1 MLTKY
6 VYSIQN
12 TVEFY
17 KLLKSVK
24 NKETAMAFK
33 DKYWKTG
40 VESILQYKGTGY
52 KGEYPT
58 FREMLEIT
66 TERYPENEAF
76 KAIVPK
82 TVTYTYSQ
90 ALKKIKEIAYYLISK
105 GVRKGD
111 KIAVTGK
118 NSPEWALAYF
128 AISFAGC
135 TIIPLDYS
143 LHNEDAEKILSFGDA
158 KILFID
164 GERINEVDK
173 EGKLFQEKIS
183 LESDSKGYKF
193 ILDLNGPE
201 TELPQLSC
209 EDTAAI
215 LFTSGTTGTPKGV
228 MLSFKN
234 FMSSALSS
242 MRLFNVYPED
252 VFYAI
257 LPIHH
262 AYTMTAVLLETVING
277 SSVVFGKRLVTPI
290 MLKELKEGKITMLL
304 AVPML
309 FNKLLAG
316 LMAGVKKQGAFKE
329 GLIHFLMGFSGLVKK
344 VFGVNL
350 GKKIFGNMLLSK
362 ISLDKMRLCICGGGP
377 LPASTFK
384 QFNQLGIDF
393 VQGYGL
399 TETSPII
406 NINPI
411 EVYIEE
417 SVGIPIPLVEEKI
430 VDPDEDGN
438 GIIYVRGPQVM
449 QGYYKNSEAT
459 EEVLSSDG
467 WLNTGDVGHID
478 DKGFLY
484 LTGRAKSIIVTEGGK
499 NVFPEEIE
507 DKFQL
512 YNEIEQ
518 CCIIPYIISKERKS
532 EGIRMVIYPSE
543 AYLKQNGLDSTVKHM
558 ESIVEEVNKDLQSYK
573 KISMVTVVD
582 TPLPMTSTKKVKRF
596 EVVKMFKD
604 K

>member
-1 MLTKY
+1 
-6 VYSIQN
+6 
-12 TVEFY
+12 
-17 KLLKSVK
+17 
-24 NKETAMAFK
+24 MAFK
-33 DKYWKTG
+33 DKYWKTN
-40 VESILQYKGTGY
+40 VETFFSYQGKKYMGQW
-52 KGEYPT
+52 PT
-58 FREMLEIT
+58 FREMMEISE
-66 TERYPENEAF
+66 ERFPDNEAF

-82 TVTYTYSQ
+82 VVTFTYKE
-90 ALKKIKEIAYYLISK
+90 ALKKIREIAYYLVATGAK
-105 GVRKGD
+105 KGD
-111 KIAVTGK
+111 HIAVTGK

-135 TIIPLDYS
+135 IIVPLDYS
-143 LHNEDAEKILSFGDA
+143 LHIEDMEKILAFGDVDL
-158 KILFID
+158 IFID
-164 GERINEVDK
+164 GEKIDEIDK
-173 EGKLFQEKIS
+173 EGKLFKEKIS
-183 LESDSKGYKF
+183 LEPESKGYKYV
-193 ILDLNGPE
+193 LDLTGPE
-201 TELPQLSC
+201 TELPKLHA
-209 EDTAAI
+209 EDTAAM

-228 MLSFKN
+228 MLSFSN
-234 FMSSALSS
+234 FMSSTLSS
-242 MRLFNVYPED
+242 QRLFDVYPTD

-262 AYTMTAVLLETVING
+262 AYTMTAVLLETVISG
-277 SSVVFGKRLVTPI
+277 ASCVFGKRLVTPI
-290 MLKELKEGKITMLL
+290 MLKELREGKITMLL

-316 LMAGVKKQGAFKE
+316 LMAGVHKQGPFKE
-329 GLIHFLMGFSGLVKK
+329 NLIHFLMGFSGFMKK
-344 VFGVNL
+344 VFHVNL

-377 LPASTFK
+377 LPPSTFK

-417 SVGIPIPLVEEKI
+417 SVGIPIPGVEEKI
-430 VDPDEDGN
+430 VSPDEDGN

-449 QGYYKNSEAT
+449 KGYYKNDEAT

-478 DKGFLY
+478 SNGFLY

-512 YNEIEQ
+512 FNEIEQ
-518 CCIIPYIISKERKS
+518 CCIIPYMINKEMKT
-532 EGIRMVIYPSE
+532 EGIRMVIYPTE
-543 AYLKQNGLDSTVKHM
+543 AYLKEHGMEETSRHM
-558 ESIVEEVNKDLQSYK
+558 EEVVESVNKGLQSYK
-573 KISMVTVVD
+573 KITMVTVVD
-582 TPLPMTSTKKVKRF
+582 QPLPMTSTKKVKRF
-596 EVVKMFKD
+596 EVVKMFK
-604 K
+604 

>member
-1 MLTKY
+1 
-6 VYSIQN
+6 
-12 TVEFY
+12 
-17 KLLKSVK
+17 
-24 NKETAMAFK
+24 MAFK
-33 DKYWKTG
+33 DKYWKTN
-40 VESILQYKGTGY
+40 VETFFSYQGKKYMGQW
-52 KGEYPT
+52 PT
-58 FREMLEIT
+58 FREMMEISE
-66 TERYPENEAF
+66 ERFPDNEAF

-82 TVTYTYSQ
+82 VVTFTYKE
-90 ALKKIKEIAYYLISK
+90 ALKKIREIAYYLIATGAK
-105 GVRKGD
+105 KGD
-111 KIAVTGK
+111 HIAVIGK

-135 TIIPLDYS
+135 IIVPLDYS
-143 LHNEDAEKILSFGDA
+143 LHIEDMEKILAFGDVDR
-158 KILFID
+158 IFID
-164 GERINEVDK
+164 GEKIDEIDK
-173 EGKLFQEKIS
+173 EGKLFKEKIS
-183 LESDSKGYKF
+183 LEPESKGYKYV
-193 ILDLNGPE
+193 LDLTGPE
-201 TELPQLSC
+201 TELPKLHA

-228 MLSFKN
+228 MLSFSN
-234 FMSSALSS
+234 FMSSTLSS
-242 MRLFNVYPED
+242 QRLFDVYPTD

-262 AYTMTAVLLETVING
+262 AYTMTAVLLETVVSG
-277 SSVVFGKRLVTPI
+277 ASCVFGKRLVTPI
-290 MLKELKEGKITMLL
+290 MLKELREGKITMLL

-316 LMAGVKKQGAFKE
+316 LMAGVHKQGPFKE
-329 GLIHFLMGFSGLVKK
+329 NLIHFLMGFSGFMKK
-344 VFGVNL
+344 VFHVNL

-377 LPASTFK
+377 LPPSTFK

-417 SVGIPIPLVEEKI
+417 SVGIPIPGVEEKI
-430 VDPDEDGN
+430 VSPDEDGN

-449 QGYYKNSEAT
+449 KGYYKNDEAT

-478 DKGFLY
+478 SNGFLY

-512 YNEIEQ
+512 FNEIEQ
-518 CCIIPYIISKERKS
+518 CCIIPYMINKEMKT
-532 EGIRMVIYPSE
+532 EGIRMVIYPTE
-543 AYLKQNGLDSTVKHM
+543 AYLKEHGMEETSRHM
-558 ESIVEEVNKDLQSYK
+558 EEVVESVNKGLQSYK
-573 KISMVTVVD
+573 KITMVTVVD
-582 TPLPMTSTKKVKRF
+582 QPLPMTSTKKVKRF
-596 EVVKMFKD
+596 EVVKMFK
-604 K
+604 

>member
-1 MLTKY
+1 
-6 VYSIQN
+6 
-12 TVEFY
+12 
-17 KLLKSVK
+17 
-24 NKETAMAFK
+24 MAFK
-33 DKYWKTG
+33 DKYWKTN
-40 VESILQYKGTGY
+40 VETFFSYQGKKYMGQW
-52 KGEYPT
+52 PT
-58 FREMLEIT
+58 FREMMEISE
-66 TERYPENEAF
+66 ERFPDNEAF

-82 TVTYTYSQ
+82 VVTFTYKE
-90 ALKKIKEIAYYLISK
+90 ALKKIREIAYYLIATGAK
-105 GVRKGD
+105 KGD
-111 KIAVTGK
+111 HIAVTGK

-135 TIIPLDYS
+135 IIVPLDYS
-143 LHNEDAEKILSFGDA
+143 LHIEDMEKILAFGDVDR
-158 KILFID
+158 IFID
-164 GERINEVDK
+164 GEKIDEIDK
-173 EGKLFQEKIS
+173 EGKLFKEKIS
-183 LESDSKGYKF
+183 LEPESKGYKYV
-193 ILDLNGPE
+193 LDLTGPE
-201 TELPQLSC
+201 TELPKLHA

-228 MLSFKN
+228 MLSFSN
-234 FMSSALSS
+234 FMSSTLSS
-242 MRLFNVYPED
+242 QRLFDVYPTD

-262 AYTMTAVLLETVING
+262 AYTMTAVLLETVVSG
-277 SSVVFGKRLVTPI
+277 ASCVFGKRLVTPI
-290 MLKELKEGKITMLL
+290 MLKELREGKITMLL

-316 LMAGVKKQGAFKE
+316 LMAGVHKQGPFKE
-329 GLIHFLMGFSGLVKK
+329 NLIHFLMGFSGFMKK
-344 VFGVNL
+344 VVHVNL
-350 GKKIFGNMLLSK
+350 GTKIFGNMLLSK

-377 LPASTFK
+377 LPPSTFK

-417 SVGIPIPLVEEKI
+417 SVGIPIPGVEEKI
-430 VDPDEDGN
+430 VSPDEDGN

-449 QGYYKNSEAT
+449 KGYYKNDEAT

-478 DKGFLY
+478 SNGFLY

-512 YNEIEQ
+512 FNEIEQ
-518 CCIIPYIISKERKS
+518 CCIIPYMINKEMKT
-532 EGIRMVIYPSE
+532 EGIRMVIYPTE
-543 AYLKQNGLDSTVKHM
+543 AYLKEHGMEETSRHM
-558 ESIVEEVNKDLQSYK
+558 AEVVESVNKGLQSYK
-573 KISMVTVVD
+573 KITMVTVVD
-582 TPLPMTSTKKVKRF
+582 QPLPMTSTKKVKRF
-596 EVVKMFKD
+596 EVVKMFK
-604 K
+604 

>member
-1 MLTKY
+1 
-6 VYSIQN
+6 
-12 TVEFY
+12 
-17 KLLKSVK
+17 
-24 NKETAMAFK
+24 MAFK
-33 DKYWKTG
+33 DKYWKTN
-40 VESILQYKGTGY
+40 VETFFSYQGKKYMGQW
-52 KGEYPT
+52 PT
-58 FREMLEIT
+58 FREMMEISE
-66 TERYPENEAF
+66 ERFPDNEAF

-82 TVTYTYSQ
+82 VVTFTYKQ
-90 ALKKIKEIAYYLISK
+90 ALKKIREIAYYLIATGAK
-105 GVRKGD
+105 KGD
-111 KIAVTGK
+111 HIAVIGK

-135 TIIPLDYS
+135 IIVPLDYS
-143 LHNEDAEKILSFGDA
+143 LHIEDMEKILAFGDVDR
-158 KILFID
+158 IFID
-164 GERINEVDK
+164 GEKIDEIDK
-173 EGKLFQEKIS
+173 EGKLFKEKIS
-183 LESDSKGYKF
+183 LEPESKGHKYV
-193 ILDLNGPE
+193 LDLTGPE
-201 TELPQLSC
+201 TELPKLHA
-209 EDTAAI
+209 EDTAAM

-228 MLSFKN
+228 MLSFSN
-234 FMSSALSS
+234 FMSSTLSS
-242 MRLFNVYPED
+242 QRLFDVYPTD

-262 AYTMTAVLLETVING
+262 AYTMTAVLLETVVSG
-277 SSVVFGKRLVTPI
+277 ASCVFGKRLVTPI

-316 LMAGVKKQGAFKE
+316 LMAGVHKQGPFKE
-329 GLIHFLMGFSGLVKK
+329 NLIHFLMGFSGFMKK
-344 VFGVNL
+344 VFHVNL

-377 LPASTFK
+377 LPPSTFK

-417 SVGIPIPLVEEKI
+417 SVGIPIPGVEEKI
-430 VDPDEDGN
+430 VSPDEDGN

-449 QGYYKNSEAT
+449 KGYYKNDEAT

-478 DKGFLY
+478 SNGFLY

-512 YNEIEQ
+512 FNEIEQ
-518 CCIIPYIISKERKS
+518 CCIIPYMINKEMKT
-532 EGIRMVIYPSE
+532 EGIRMVIYPTE
-543 AYLKQNGLDSTVKHM
+543 AYLKEHGMEETSRHM
-558 ESIVEEVNKDLQSYK
+558 EEVVESVNKDLQSYK
-573 KISMVTVVD
+573 KITMVTVVD
-582 TPLPMTSTKKVKRF
+582 QPLPMTSTKKVKRF
-596 EVVKMFKD
+596 EVVKMFK
-604 K
+604 

>member
-1 MLTKY
+1 
-6 VYSIQN
+6 
-12 TVEFY
+12 
-17 KLLKSVK
+17 
-24 NKETAMAFK
+24 MAFK
-33 DKYWKTG
+33 DKYWKTN
-40 VESILQYKGTGY
+40 VETFFSYQGKKYMGQW
-52 KGEYPT
+52 PT
-58 FREMLEIT
+58 FREMMEISE
-66 TERYPENEAF
+66 ERFPDNEAF

-82 TVTYTYSQ
+82 VVTFTYKE
-90 ALKKIKEIAYYLISK
+90 ALKKIREIAYYLIASGAK
-105 GVRKGD
+105 KGD
-111 KIAVTGK
+111 HIAVIGK

-135 TIIPLDYS
+135 IIVPLDYS
-143 LHNEDAEKILSFGDA
+143 LHIEDMEKILAFGDVDR
-158 KILFID
+158 IFID
-164 GERINEVDK
+164 GEKIDEIDK
-173 EGKLFQEKIS
+173 EGKLFKEKIS
-183 LESDSKGYKF
+183 LEPESKGHKYV
-193 ILDLNGPE
+193 LDLTGPE
-201 TELPQLSC
+201 TELPKLHA
-209 EDTAAI
+209 EDTAAM

-228 MLSFKN
+228 MLSFSN
-234 FMSSALSS
+234 FMSSTLSS
-242 MRLFNVYPED
+242 QRLFDVYPTD

-262 AYTMTAVLLETVING
+262 AYTMTAVLLETVISG
-277 SSVVFGKRLVTPI
+277 ASCVFGKRLVTPI
-290 MLKELKEGKITMLL
+290 MLKELREGKITMLL

-316 LMAGVKKQGAFKE
+316 LMAGVHKQGPFKE
-329 GLIHFLMGFSGLVKK
+329 NLIHFLMGFSGFMKK
-344 VFGVNL
+344 VFHVNL

-417 SVGIPIPLVEEKI
+417 SVGVPIPGVEEKI
-430 VDPDEDGN
+430 VSPDEDGN

-449 QGYYKNSEAT
+449 KGYYKNDEAT

-478 DKGFLY
+478 SNGFLY

-518 CCIIPYIISKERKS
+518 CCIIPYIINKELKS
-532 EGIRMVIYPSE
+532 EGIRMVIYPTE
-543 AYLKQNGLDSTVKHM
+543 AYLKEHSLEEASKHM
-558 ESIVEEVNKDLQSYK
+558 EAIVEEVNKNLQSYK
-573 KISMVTVVD
+573 KITMVTVVD
-582 TPLPMTSTKKVKRF
+582 EPLPMTSTKKVKRF
-596 EVVKMFKD
+596 EVIRKYKED
-604 K
+604 

>member
-1 MLTKY
+1 
-6 VYSIQN
+6 
-12 TVEFY
+12 
-17 KLLKSVK
+17 
-24 NKETAMAFK
+24 MAFK
-33 DKYWKTG
+33 DKYWKTN
-40 VESILQYKGTGY
+40 VETFFSYQGKKYMGQW
-52 KGEYPT
+52 PT
-58 FREMLEIT
+58 FREMMEISE
-66 TERYPENEAF
+66 ERFPDNEAF

-82 TVTYTYSQ
+82 VVTFTYKQ
-90 ALKKIKEIAYYLISK
+90 ALKKIREIAYYLVATGAK
-105 GVRKGD
+105 KGD
-111 KIAVTGK
+111 HIAVIGK

-135 TIIPLDYS
+135 IIVPLDYS
-143 LHNEDAEKILSFGDA
+143 LHIEDMEKILAFGDVDR
-158 KILFID
+158 IFID
-164 GERINEVDK
+164 GEKIDEIDK
-173 EGKLFQEKIS
+173 EGKLFKEKIS
-183 LESDSKGYKF
+183 LEPESKGYKYV
-193 ILDLNGPE
+193 LDLTGPE
-201 TELPQLSC
+201 TELPKLHA
-209 EDTAAI
+209 EDTAAM

-228 MLSFKN
+228 MLSFSN
-234 FMSSALSS
+234 FMSSTLSS
-242 MRLFNVYPED
+242 QRLFDVYPTD

-262 AYTMTAVLLETVING
+262 AYTMTAVLLETVISG
-277 SSVVFGKRLVTPI
+277 ASCVFGKRLVTPI
-290 MLKELKEGKITMLL
+290 MLKELREGKITMLL

-316 LMAGVKKQGAFKE
+316 LMAGVHKQGPFKE
-329 GLIHFLMGFSGLVKK
+329 NLIHFLMGFSGFMKK
-344 VFGVNL
+344 VFHVNL

-377 LPASTFK
+377 LPPSTFK

-417 SVGIPIPLVEEKI
+417 SVGIPIPGVEEKI
-430 VDPDEDGN
+430 VSPDEDGN

-449 QGYYKNSEAT
+449 KGYYKNDEAT

-478 DKGFLY
+478 SNGFLY

-512 YNEIEQ
+512 FNEIEQ
-518 CCIIPYIISKERKS
+518 CCIIPYMINKEMKT
-532 EGIRMVIYPSE
+532 EGIRMVIYPTE
-543 AYLKQNGLDSTVKHM
+543 AYLKEHGMEETSRHM
-558 ESIVEEVNKDLQSYK
+558 EEVVESVNKDLQSYK
-573 KISMVTVVD
+573 KITMVTVVD
-582 TPLPMTSTKKVKRF
+582 QPLPMTSTKKVKRF
-596 EVVKMFKD
+596 EVVKMFK
-604 K
+604 

>member
-1 MLTKY
+1 
-6 VYSIQN
+6 
-12 TVEFY
+12 
-17 KLLKSVK
+17 
-24 NKETAMAFK
+24 MAFK
-33 DKYWKTG
+33 DKYWKTN
-40 VESILQYKGTGY
+40 VETFFSYQGKKYMGQW
-52 KGEYPT
+52 PT
-58 FREMLEIT
+58 FREMMEISE
-66 TERYPENEAF
+66 ERFPDNEAF

-82 TVTYTYSQ
+82 VVTFTYKE
-90 ALKKIKEIAYYLISK
+90 ALKKIREIAYYLVATGAK
-105 GVRKGD
+105 KGD
-111 KIAVTGK
+111 HIAVTGK

-135 TIIPLDYS
+135 IIVPLDYS
-143 LHNEDAEKILSFGDA
+143 LHIEDMEKILAFGDVDR
-158 KILFID
+158 IFID
-164 GERINEVDK
+164 GEKIDEIDK
-173 EGKLFQEKIS
+173 EGKLFKEKIS
-183 LESDSKGYKF
+183 LEPESKGYKYV
-193 ILDLNGPE
+193 LDLTGPE
-201 TELPQLSC
+201 TELPKLHA

-228 MLSFKN
+228 MLSFSN
-234 FMSSALSS
+234 FMSSTLSS
-242 MRLFNVYPED
+242 QRLFDVYPTD

-262 AYTMTAVLLETVING
+262 AYTMTAVLLETVISG
-277 SSVVFGKRLVTPI
+277 ASCVFGKRLVTPI
-290 MLKELKEGKITMLL
+290 MLKELREGKITMLL

-316 LMAGVKKQGAFKE
+316 LMAGVHKQGPFKE
-329 GLIHFLMGFSGLVKK
+329 NLIHFLMGFSGFMKK
-344 VFGVNL
+344 VFHVNL

-417 SVGIPIPLVEEKI
+417 SVGIPIPGVEEKI
-430 VDPDEDGN
+430 VSPDEDGN

-449 QGYYKNSEAT
+449 KGYYKNDEAT

-478 DKGFLY
+478 SNGFLY

-512 YNEIEQ
+512 FNEIEQ
-518 CCIIPYIISKERKS
+518 CCIIPYMINKEMKT
-532 EGIRMVIYPSE
+532 EGIRMVIYPTE
-543 AYLKQNGLDSTVKHM
+543 AYLKEHGMEETSRHM
-558 ESIVEEVNKDLQSYK
+558 EEVVESVNKDLQSYK
-573 KISMVTVVD
+573 KITMVTVVD
-582 TPLPMTSTKKVKRF
+582 QPLPMTSTKKVKRF
-596 EVVKMFKD
+596 EVVKMFK
-604 K
+604 

>member
-1 MLTKY
+1 
-6 VYSIQN
+6 
-12 TVEFY
+12 
-17 KLLKSVK
+17 
-24 NKETAMAFK
+24 MAFK
-33 DKYWKTG
+33 DKYWKTN
-40 VESILQYKGTGY
+40 VETFFSYQGKKYMGQW
-52 KGEYPT
+52 PT
-58 FREMLEIT
+58 FREMMEISE
-66 TERYPENEAF
+66 ERFPDNEAF

-82 TVTYTYSQ
+82 VVTFTYKE
-90 ALKKIKEIAYYLISK
+90 ALKKIREIAYYLIASGAK
-105 GVRKGD
+105 KGD
-111 KIAVTGK
+111 HIAVTGK

-135 TIIPLDYS
+135 IIVPLDYS
-143 LHNEDAEKILSFGDA
+143 LHIEDMEKILAFGDVDR
-158 KILFID
+158 IFID
-164 GERINEVDK
+164 GEKIDEIDK
-173 EGKLFQEKIS
+173 EGKLFKEKIS
-183 LESDSKGYKF
+183 LEPESKGYKYV
-193 ILDLNGPE
+193 LDLTGPE
-201 TELPQLSC
+201 TELPKLHA
-209 EDTAAI
+209 EDTAAM

-228 MLSFKN
+228 MLSFSN

-242 MRLFNVYPED
+242 QRLFDVYPTD

-262 AYTMTAVLLETVING
+262 AYTMTAVLLETVISG
-277 SSVVFGKRLVTPI
+277 ASCVFGKRLVTPI
-290 MLKELKEGKITMLL
+290 MLKELREGKITMLL

-316 LMAGVKKQGAFKE
+316 LMAGVHKQGPFKE
-329 GLIHFLMGFSGLVKK
+329 NLIHFLMGFSGFMKK
-344 VFGVNL
+344 VFHVNL

-417 SVGIPIPLVEEKI
+417 SVGIPIPGVEEKI
-430 VDPDEDGN
+430 VSPDEDGN

-449 QGYYKNSEAT
+449 KGYYKNDEAT

-478 DKGFLY
+478 SNGFLY

-512 YNEIEQ
+512 FNEIEQ
-518 CCIIPYIISKERKS
+518 CCIIPYMINKEMKT
-532 EGIRMVIYPSE
+532 EGIRMVIYPTE
-543 AYLKQNGLDSTVKHM
+543 AYLKEHGMEETSRHM
-558 ESIVEEVNKDLQSYK
+558 EEVVESVNKDLQSYK
-573 KISMVTVVD
+573 KITMVTVVD
-582 TPLPMTSTKKVKRF
+582 QPLPMTSTKKVKRF
-596 EVVKMFKD
+596 EVVKMFK
-604 K
+604 

>member
-1 MLTKY
+1 
-6 VYSIQN
+6 
-12 TVEFY
+12 
-17 KLLKSVK
+17 
-24 NKETAMAFK
+24 MAFK
-33 DKYWKTG
+33 DKYWKTN
-40 VESILQYKGTGY
+40 VETFFSYQGKKYMGQW
-52 KGEYPT
+52 PT
-58 FREMLEIT
+58 FREMMEISE
-66 TERYPENEAF
+66 ERFPDNEAF

-82 TVTYTYSQ
+82 VVTFTYKA
-90 ALKKIKEIAYYLISK
+90 ALKKIREIAYYLIATGAK
-105 GVRKGD
+105 KGD
-111 KIAVTGK
+111 HIAVTGK

-135 TIIPLDYS
+135 IIVPLDYS
-143 LHNEDAEKILSFGDA
+143 LHIEDMEKILAFGDVDR
-158 KILFID
+158 IFID
-164 GERINEVDK
+164 GEKIDEIDK
-173 EGKLFQEKIS
+173 EGKLFKEKIS
-183 LESDSKGYKF
+183 LEPESKGYKYV
-193 ILDLNGPE
+193 LDLTGPE
-201 TELPQLSC
+201 TELPKLHA
-209 EDTAAI
+209 EDTAAM

-228 MLSFKN
+228 MLSFSN
-234 FMSSALSS
+234 FMSSTLSS
-242 MRLFNVYPED
+242 QRLFDVYPTD

-262 AYTMTAVLLETVING
+262 AYTMTAVLLETVVSG
-277 SSVVFGKRLVTPI
+277 ASCVFGKRLVTPI
-290 MLKELKEGKITMLL
+290 MLKELREGKITMLL

-316 LMAGVKKQGAFKE
+316 LMAGVHKQGPFKE
-329 GLIHFLMGFSGLVKK
+329 NLIHFLMGFSGFMKK
-344 VFGVNL
+344 VFHVNL

-377 LPASTFK
+377 LPPSTFK

-417 SVGIPIPLVEEKI
+417 SVGIPIPGVEEKI
-430 VDPDEDGN
+430 VSPDEDGN

-449 QGYYKNSEAT
+449 KGYYKNDEAT

-478 DKGFLY
+478 SNGFLY

-512 YNEIEQ
+512 FNEIEQ
-518 CCIIPYIISKERKS
+518 CCIIPYMINKEMKT
-532 EGIRMVIYPSE
+532 EGIRMVIYPTE
-543 AYLKQNGLDSTVKHM
+543 AYLKEHGMEETSRHM
-558 ESIVEEVNKDLQSYK
+558 EEVVESVNKDLQSYK
-573 KISMVTVVD
+573 KITMVTVVD
-582 TPLPMTSTKKVKRF
+582 QPLPMTSTKKVKRF
-596 EVVKMFKD
+596 EVVKMFK
-604 K
+604 

>member
-1 MLTKY
+1 
-6 VYSIQN
+6 
-12 TVEFY
+12 
-17 KLLKSVK
+17 
-24 NKETAMAFK
+24 MAFK
-33 DKYWKTG
+33 DKYWKTN
-40 VESILQYKGTGY
+40 VETFFSYQGKKYMGQW
-52 KGEYPT
+52 PT
-58 FREMLEIT
+58 FREMMEISE
-66 TERYPENEAF
+66 ERFPDNEAF

-82 TVTYTYSQ
+82 VVTFTYKE
-90 ALKKIKEIAYYLISK
+90 ALKKIREIAYYLVATGAK
-105 GVRKGD
+105 KGD
-111 KIAVTGK
+111 HIAVIGK

-135 TIIPLDYS
+135 IIVPLDYS
-143 LHNEDAEKILSFGDA
+143 LHIEDMEKILAFGDVDR
-158 KILFID
+158 IFID
-164 GERINEVDK
+164 GEKIDEIDK
-173 EGKLFQEKIS
+173 EGKLFKEKIS
-183 LESDSKGYKF
+183 LEPESKGYKYV
-193 ILDLNGPE
+193 LDLTGPE
-201 TELPQLSC
+201 TELPKLHA

-228 MLSFKN
+228 MLSFSN
-234 FMSSALSS
+234 FMSSTLSS
-242 MRLFNVYPED
+242 QRLFDVYPTD

-262 AYTMTAVLLETVING
+262 AYTMTAVLLETVISG
-277 SSVVFGKRLVTPI
+277 ASCVFGKRLVTPI
-290 MLKELKEGKITMLL
+290 MLKELREGKITMLL

-316 LMAGVKKQGAFKE
+316 LMAGVHKQGPFKE
-329 GLIHFLMGFSGLVKK
+329 NLIHFLMGFSGFMKK
-344 VFGVNL
+344 VFHVNL

-377 LPASTFK
+377 LPPSTFK

-417 SVGIPIPLVEEKI
+417 SVGIPIPGVEEKI
-430 VDPDEDGN
+430 VSPDEDGN

-449 QGYYKNSEAT
+449 KGYYKNDEAT

-478 DKGFLY
+478 SNGFLY

-512 YNEIEQ
+512 FNEIEQ
-518 CCIIPYIISKERKS
+518 CCIIPYMINKEMKT
-532 EGIRMVIYPSE
+532 EGIRMVIYPTE
-543 AYLKQNGLDSTVKHM
+543 AYLKEHGMEETSRHM
-558 ESIVEEVNKDLQSYK
+558 EEVVESVNKGLQSYK
-573 KISMVTVVD
+573 KITMVTVVD
-582 TPLPMTSTKKVKRF
+582 QPLPMTSTKKVKRF
-596 EVVKMFKD
+596 EVVKMFK
-604 K
+604 

>member
-1 MLTKY
+1 
-6 VYSIQN
+6 
-12 TVEFY
+12 
-17 KLLKSVK
+17 
-24 NKETAMAFK
+24 MAFK
-33 DKYWKTG
+33 DKYWKTN
-40 VESILQYKGTGY
+40 VETFFSYQGKKYMGQW
-52 KGEYPT
+52 PT
-58 FREMLEIT
+58 FREMMEISE
-66 TERYPENEAF
+66 ERFPDNEAF

-82 TVTYTYSQ
+82 VVTFTYKE
-90 ALKKIKEIAYYLISK
+90 ALKKIREIAYYLVATGAK
-105 GVRKGD
+105 KGD
-111 KIAVTGK
+111 HIAVTGK

-135 TIIPLDYS
+135 IIVPLDYS
-143 LHNEDAEKILSFGDA
+143 LHIEDMEKILAFGDVDR
-158 KILFID
+158 IFID
-164 GERINEVDK
+164 GEKIDEIDK
-173 EGKLFQEKIS
+173 EGKLFKEKIS
-183 LESDSKGYKF
+183 LEPESKGYKYV
-193 ILDLNGPE
+193 LDLTGPE
-201 TELPQLSC
+201 TELPKLHA

-228 MLSFKN
+228 MLSFSN
-234 FMSSALSS
+234 FMSSTLSS
-242 MRLFNVYPED
+242 QRLFDVYPTD

-262 AYTMTAVLLETVING
+262 AYTMTAVLLETVVSG
-277 SSVVFGKRLVTPI
+277 ASCVFGKRLVTPI

-316 LMAGVKKQGAFKE
+316 LMAGVHKQGPFKE
-329 GLIHFLMGFSGLVKK
+329 NLIHFLMGFSGFMKK
-344 VFGVNL
+344 VFHVNL

-417 SVGIPIPLVEEKI
+417 SVGIPIPGVEEKI
-430 VDPDEDGN
+430 VSPDEDGN

-449 QGYYKNSEAT
+449 KGYYKNDEAT

-478 DKGFLY
+478 SNGFLY

-512 YNEIEQ
+512 FNEIEQ
-518 CCIIPYIISKERKS
+518 CCIIPYMINKEMKT
-532 EGIRMVIYPSE
+532 EGIRMVIYPTE
-543 AYLKQNGLDSTVKHM
+543 AYLKEHGMEETSRHM
-558 ESIVEEVNKDLQSYK
+558 EEVVESVNKGLQSYK
-573 KISMVTVVD
+573 KITMVTVVD
-582 TPLPMTSTKKVKRF
+582 QPLPMTSTKKVKRF
-596 EVVKMFKD
+596 EVVKMFK
-604 K
+604 

>member
-1 MLTKY
+1 
-6 VYSIQN
+6 
-12 TVEFY
+12 
-17 KLLKSVK
+17 
-24 NKETAMAFK
+24 MAFK
-33 DKYWKTG
+33 DKYWKTN
-40 VESILQYKGTGY
+40 VETFFSYQGKKYMGQW
-52 KGEYPT
+52 PT
-58 FREMLEIT
+58 FREMMEISE
-66 TERYPENEAF
+66 ERFPDNEAF

-82 TVTYTYSQ
+82 VVTFTYKE
-90 ALKKIKEIAYYLISK
+90 ALKKIREIAYYLVATGAK
-105 GVRKGD
+105 KGD
-111 KIAVTGK
+111 HIAVTGK

-135 TIIPLDYS
+135 IIVPLDYS
-143 LHNEDAEKILSFGDA
+143 LHIEDMEKILAFGDVDR
-158 KILFID
+158 IFID
-164 GERINEVDK
+164 GEKIDEIDK
-173 EGKLFQEKIS
+173 EGKLFKEKIS
-183 LESDSKGYKF
+183 LEPESKGYKYV
-193 ILDLNGPE
+193 LDLTGPE
-201 TELPQLSC
+201 TELPKLHA

-228 MLSFKN
+228 MLSFSN
-234 FMSSALSS
+234 FMSSTLSS
-242 MRLFNVYPED
+242 QRLFDVYPTD

-262 AYTMTAVLLETVING
+262 AYTMTAVLLETVVSG
-277 SSVVFGKRLVTPI
+277 ASCVFGKRLVTPI
-290 MLKELKEGKITMLL
+290 MLKELREGKITMLL

-316 LMAGVKKQGAFKE
+316 LMTGVHKQGPFKE
-329 GLIHFLMGFSGLVKK
+329 NLIHFLMGFSGFMKK
-344 VFGVNL
+344 VFHVNL

-377 LPASTFK
+377 LPPSTFK

-417 SVGIPIPLVEEKI
+417 SVGIPIPGVEEKI
-430 VDPDEDGN
+430 VSPDEDGN

-449 QGYYKNSEAT
+449 KGYYKNDEAT

-478 DKGFLY
+478 SNGFLY

-512 YNEIEQ
+512 FNEIEQ
-518 CCIIPYIISKERKS
+518 CCIIPYMINKEMKT
-532 EGIRMVIYPSE
+532 EGIRMVIYPTE
-543 AYLKQNGLDSTVKHM
+543 AYLKEHGMEETSRHM
-558 ESIVEEVNKDLQSYK
+558 EEVVESVNKGLQSYK
-573 KISMVTVVD
+573 KITMVTVVD
-582 TPLPMTSTKKVKRF
+582 QPLPMTSTKKVKRF
-596 EVVKMFKD
+596 EVVKMFK
-604 K
+604 

>member
-1 MLTKY
+1 
-6 VYSIQN
+6 
-12 TVEFY
+12 
-17 KLLKSVK
+17 
-24 NKETAMAFK
+24 MAFK
-33 DKYWKTG
+33 DKYWKTN
-40 VESILQYKGTGY
+40 VETFFSYQGKKYMGQW
-52 KGEYPT
+52 PT
-58 FREMLEIT
+58 FREMMEISE
-66 TERYPENEAF
+66 ERFPDNEAF

-82 TVTYTYSQ
+82 VVTFTYKE
-90 ALKKIKEIAYYLISK
+90 ALKKIREIAYYLIASGAK
-105 GVRKGD
+105 KGD
-111 KIAVTGK
+111 HIAVTGK

-135 TIIPLDYS
+135 VIVPLDYS
-143 LHNEDAEKILSFGDA
+143 LHIEDMEKILAFGDVDR
-158 KILFID
+158 IFID
-164 GERINEVDK
+164 GEKIDEIDK
-173 EGKLFQEKIS
+173 EGKLFKEKIS
-183 LESDSKGYKF
+183 LEPESKGHKYV
-193 ILDLNGPE
+193 LDLTGPE
-201 TELPQLSC
+201 TELPKLHA

-228 MLSFKN
+228 MLSFSN
-234 FMSSALSS
+234 FMSSTLSS
-242 MRLFNVYPED
+242 QRLFDVYPTD

-262 AYTMTAVLLETVING
+262 AYTMTAVLLETVISG
-277 SSVVFGKRLVTPI
+277 ASCVFGKRLVTPI
-290 MLKELKEGKITMLL
+290 MLKELREGKITMLL

-316 LMAGVKKQGAFKE
+316 LMAGVHKQGPFKE
-329 GLIHFLMGFSGLVKK
+329 NLIHFLMGFSGFMKK
-344 VFGVNL
+344 VFHVNL

-377 LPASTFK
+377 LPPSTFK

-417 SVGIPIPLVEEKI
+417 SVGIPIPGVEEKI
-430 VDPDEDGN
+430 VSPDEDGN

-449 QGYYKNSEAT
+449 KGYYKNDEAT

-478 DKGFLY
+478 SNGFLY

-512 YNEIEQ
+512 FNEIEQ
-518 CCIIPYIISKERKS
+518 CCIIPYMINKEMKT
-532 EGIRMVIYPSE
+532 EGIRMVIYPTE
-543 AYLKQNGLDSTVKHM
+543 AYLKEHGMEETSRHM
-558 ESIVEEVNKDLQSYK
+558 EEVVESVNKDLQSYK
-573 KISMVTVVD
+573 KITMVTVVD
-582 TPLPMTSTKKVKRF
+582 QPLPMTSTKKVKRF
-596 EVVKMFKD
+596 EVVKMFK
-604 K
+604 

>member
-1 MLTKY
+1 
-6 VYSIQN
+6 
-12 TVEFY
+12 
-17 KLLKSVK
+17 
-24 NKETAMAFK
+24 MAFK
-33 DKYWKTG
+33 DKYWKTN
-40 VESILQYKGTGY
+40 VETFFSYQGKKYMGQW
-52 KGEYPT
+52 PT
-58 FREMLEIT
+58 FREMMEISE
-66 TERYPENEAF
+66 ERFPDNEAF

-82 TVTYTYSQ
+82 VVTFTYKE
-90 ALKKIKEIAYYLISK
+90 ALKKIREIAYYLIATGAK
-105 GVRKGD
+105 KGD
-111 KIAVTGK
+111 HIAVIGK

-135 TIIPLDYS
+135 IIVPLDYS
-143 LHNEDAEKILSFGDA
+143 LHIEDMEKILAFGDVDR
-158 KILFID
+158 IFID
-164 GERINEVDK
+164 GEKIDGIDK
-173 EGKLFQEKIS
+173 EGKLFKEKIS
-183 LESDSKGYKF
+183 LEPESKGYKYV
-193 ILDLNGPE
+193 LDLTGPE
-201 TELPQLSC
+201 TELPKLHA
-209 EDTAAI
+209 EDTAAM

-228 MLSFKN
+228 MLSFSN
-234 FMSSALSS
+234 FMSSTLSS
-242 MRLFNVYPED
+242 QRLFDVYPTD

-262 AYTMTAVLLETVING
+262 AYTMTAVLLETVISG
-277 SSVVFGKRLVTPI
+277 ASCVFGKRLVTPI
-290 MLKELKEGKITMLL
+290 MLKELREGKITMLL

-316 LMAGVKKQGAFKE
+316 LMAGVHKQGPFKE
-329 GLIHFLMGFSGLVKK
+329 NLIHFLMGFSGFMKK
-344 VFGVNL
+344 VFHVNL

-377 LPASTFK
+377 LPPSTFK

-417 SVGIPIPLVEEKI
+417 SVGIPIPGVEEKI
-430 VDPDEDGN
+430 VSPDEDGN

-449 QGYYKNSEAT
+449 KGYYKNDEAT

-478 DKGFLY
+478 SNGFLY

-512 YNEIEQ
+512 FNEIEQ
-518 CCIIPYIISKERKS
+518 CCIIPYMINKEMKT
-532 EGIRMVIYPSE
+532 EGIRMVIYPTE
-543 AYLKQNGLDSTVKHM
+543 AYLKEHGMEETSRHM
-558 ESIVEEVNKDLQSYK
+558 EEVVESVNKDLQSYK
-573 KISMVTVVD
+573 KITMVTVVD
-582 TPLPMTSTKKVKRF
+582 QPLPMTSTKKVKRF
-596 EVVKMFKD
+596 EVVKMFK
-604 K
+604 

>member
-1 MLTKY
+1 
-6 VYSIQN
+6 
-12 TVEFY
+12 
-17 KLLKSVK
+17 
-24 NKETAMAFK
+24 MAFK
-33 DKYWKTG
+33 DKYWKTN
-40 VESILQYKGTGY
+40 VETFFSYQGKKYMGQW
-52 KGEYPT
+52 PT
-58 FREMLEIT
+58 FREMMEISE
-66 TERYPENEAF
+66 ERFPDNEAF

-82 TVTYTYSQ
+82 VVTFTYKE
-90 ALKKIKEIAYYLISK
+90 ALKKIREIAYYLIATGAK
-105 GVRKGD
+105 KGD
-111 KIAVTGK
+111 HIAVTGK

-135 TIIPLDYS
+135 IIVPLDYS
-143 LHNEDAEKILSFGDA
+143 LHIEDMEKILAFGDVDR
-158 KILFID
+158 IFID
-164 GERINEVDK
+164 GEKIDEIDK
-173 EGKLFQEKIS
+173 EGKLFKEKIS
-183 LESDSKGYKF
+183 LEPESKGYKYV
-193 ILDLNGPE
+193 LDLTGPE
-201 TELPQLSC
+201 TELPKLHA
-209 EDTAAI
+209 EDTAAM

-228 MLSFKN
+228 MLSFSN
-234 FMSSALSS
+234 FMSSTLSS
-242 MRLFNVYPED
+242 QRLFDVYPTD

-262 AYTMTAVLLETVING
+262 AYTMTAVLLETVVSG
-277 SSVVFGKRLVTPI
+277 ASCVFGKRLVTPI
-290 MLKELKEGKITMLL
+290 MLKELREGKITMLL

-316 LMAGVKKQGAFKE
+316 LMAGVHKQGPFKE
-329 GLIHFLMGFSGLVKK
+329 NLIHFLMGFSGFMKK
-344 VFGVNL
+344 VFHVNL

-377 LPASTFK
+377 LPPSTFK

-417 SVGIPIPLVEEKI
+417 SVGIPIPGVEEKI
-430 VDPDEDGN
+430 VSPDEDGN

-449 QGYYKNSEAT
+449 KGYYKNDEAT

-478 DKGFLY
+478 SNGFLY

-512 YNEIEQ
+512 FNEIEQ
-518 CCIIPYIISKERKS
+518 CCIIPYMINKEMKT
-532 EGIRMVIYPSE
+532 EGIRMVIYPTE
-543 AYLKQNGLDSTVKHM
+543 AYLKEHGMEETSRHM
-558 ESIVEEVNKDLQSYK
+558 EEVVESVNKGLQSYK
-573 KISMVTVVD
+573 KITMVTVVD
-582 TPLPMTSTKKVKRF
+582 QPLPMTSTKKVKRF
-596 EVVKMFKD
+596 EVVKMFK
-604 K
+604 

>member
-1 MLTKY
+1 
-6 VYSIQN
+6 
-12 TVEFY
+12 
-17 KLLKSVK
+17 
-24 NKETAMAFK
+24 MAFK
-33 DKYWKTG
+33 DKYWKTN
-40 VESILQYKGTGY
+40 VETFFSYQGKKYMGQW
-52 KGEYPT
+52 PT
-58 FREMLEIT
+58 FREMMEISE
-66 TERYPENEAF
+66 ERFPDNEAF

-82 TVTYTYSQ
+82 VVTFTYKE
-90 ALKKIKEIAYYLISK
+90 ALKKIREIAYYLVATGAK
-105 GVRKGD
+105 KGD
-111 KIAVTGK
+111 HIAVTGK

-135 TIIPLDYS
+135 IIVPLDYS
-143 LHNEDAEKILSFGDA
+143 LHIEDMEKILAFGDVDR
-158 KILFID
+158 IFID
-164 GERINEVDK
+164 GEKIDEIDK
-173 EGKLFQEKIS
+173 EGKLFKEKIS
-183 LESDSKGYKF
+183 LEPESKGHKYV
-193 ILDLNGPE
+193 LDLTGPE
-201 TELPQLSC
+201 TELPKLHA
-209 EDTAAI
+209 EDTAAM

-228 MLSFKN
+228 MLSFSN

-242 MRLFNVYPED
+242 QRLFDVYPTD

-262 AYTMTAVLLETVING
+262 AYTMTAVLLETVISG
-277 SSVVFGKRLVTPI
+277 ASCVFGKRLVTPI
-290 MLKELKEGKITMLL
+290 MLKELREGKITMLL

-316 LMAGVKKQGAFKE
+316 LMAGVHKQGPFKE
-329 GLIHFLMGFSGLVKK
+329 NLIHFLMGFSGFMKK
-344 VFGVNL
+344 VFHVNL

-417 SVGIPIPLVEEKI
+417 SVGIPIPGVEEKI
-430 VDPDEDGN
+430 VSPDEDGN

-449 QGYYKNSEAT
+449 KGYYKNDEAT

-478 DKGFLY
+478 SNGFLY

-512 YNEIEQ
+512 FNEIEQ
-518 CCIIPYIISKERKS
+518 CCIIPYMINKEMKT
-532 EGIRMVIYPSE
+532 EGIRMVIYPTE
-543 AYLKQNGLDSTVKHM
+543 AYLKEHGMEETSRHM
-558 ESIVEEVNKDLQSYK
+558 EEVVESVNKDLQSYK
-573 KISMVTVVD
+573 KITMVTVVD
-582 TPLPMTSTKKVKRF
+582 QPLPMTSTKKVKRF
-596 EVVKMFKD
+596 EVVKMFK
-604 K
+604 

>member
-1 MLTKY
+1 
-6 VYSIQN
+6 
-12 TVEFY
+12 
-17 KLLKSVK
+17 
-24 NKETAMAFK
+24 MAFK
-33 DKYWKTG
+33 DKYWKTN
-40 VESILQYKGTGY
+40 VETFFSYQGKKYMGQW
-52 KGEYPT
+52 PT
-58 FREMLEIT
+58 FREMMEISE
-66 TERYPENEAF
+66 ERFPDNEAF

-82 TVTYTYSQ
+82 VVTFTYKE
-90 ALKKIKEIAYYLISK
+90 ALKKIREIAYYLIASGAK
-105 GVRKGD
+105 KGD
-111 KIAVTGK
+111 HIAVTGK

-135 TIIPLDYS
+135 IIVPLDYS
-143 LHNEDAEKILSFGDA
+143 LHIEDMEKILAFGDVDR
-158 KILFID
+158 IFID
-164 GERINEVDK
+164 GEKIDEIDK
-173 EGKLFQEKIS
+173 EGKLFKEKIS
-183 LESDSKGYKF
+183 LEPESKGYKYV
-193 ILDLNGPE
+193 LDLTGPE
-201 TELPQLSC
+201 TELPKLHA
-209 EDTAAI
+209 EDTAAM

-228 MLSFKN
+228 MLSFSN
-234 FMSSALSS
+234 FMSSTLSS
-242 MRLFNVYPED
+242 QRLFDVYPTD

-262 AYTMTAVLLETVING
+262 AYTMTAVLLETVVSG
-277 SSVVFGKRLVTPI
+277 ASCVFGKRLVTPI

-316 LMAGVKKQGAFKE
+316 LMAGVHKQGPFKE
-329 GLIHFLMGFSGLVKK
+329 NLIHFLMGFSGFMKK
-344 VFGVNL
+344 VFHVNL

-377 LPASTFK
+377 LPPSTFK

-417 SVGIPIPLVEEKI
+417 SVGIPIPGVEEKI
-430 VDPDEDGN
+430 VSPDEDGN

-449 QGYYKNSEAT
+449 KGYYKNDEAT

-478 DKGFLY
+478 SNGFLY

-512 YNEIEQ
+512 FNEIEQ
-518 CCIIPYIISKERKS
+518 CCIIPYMINKEMKT
-532 EGIRMVIYPSE
+532 EGIRMVIYPTE
-543 AYLKQNGLDSTVKHM
+543 AYLKEHGMEETSRHM
-558 ESIVEEVNKDLQSYK
+558 EEVVESVNKGLQSYK
-573 KISMVTVVD
+573 KITMVTVVD
-582 TPLPMTSTKKVKRF
+582 QPLPMTSTKKVKRF
-596 EVVKMFKD
+596 EVVKMFK
-604 K
+604 

>member
-1 MLTKY
+1 
-6 VYSIQN
+6 
-12 TVEFY
+12 
-17 KLLKSVK
+17 
-24 NKETAMAFK
+24 MAFK
-33 DKYWKTG
+33 DKYWKTN
-40 VESILQYKGTGY
+40 VETFFSYQGKKYMGQW
-52 KGEYPT
+52 PT
-58 FREMLEIT
+58 FREMMEISE
-66 TERYPENEAF
+66 ERFPDNEAF

-82 TVTYTYSQ
+82 VVTFTYKE
-90 ALKKIKEIAYYLISK
+90 ALKKIREIAYYLVATGAK
-105 GVRKGD
+105 KGD
-111 KIAVTGK
+111 HIAVTGK

-135 TIIPLDYS
+135 IIVPLDYS
-143 LHNEDAEKILSFGDA
+143 LHIEDMEKILAFGDVDR
-158 KILFID
+158 IFID
-164 GERINEVDK
+164 GEKIDEIDK
-173 EGKLFQEKIS
+173 EGKLFKEKIS
-183 LESDSKGYKF
+183 LEPESKGYKYV
-193 ILDLNGPE
+193 LDLTGPE
-201 TELPQLSC
+201 TELPKLHA
-209 EDTAAI
+209 EDTAAM

-228 MLSFKN
+228 MLSFSN
-234 FMSSALSS
+234 FMSSTLSS
-242 MRLFNVYPED
+242 QRLFDVYPTD

-262 AYTMTAVLLETVING
+262 AYTMTAVLLETVVSG
-277 SSVVFGKRLVTPI
+277 ASCVFGKRLVTPI
-290 MLKELKEGKITMLL
+290 MLKELREGKITMLL

-316 LMAGVKKQGAFKE
+316 LMAGVHKQGPFKE
-329 GLIHFLMGFSGLVKK
+329 NLIHFLMGFSGFMKK
-344 VFGVNL
+344 VFHVNL

-377 LPASTFK
+377 LPPSTFK

-417 SVGIPIPLVEEKI
+417 SVGIPIPGVEEKI
-430 VDPDEDGN
+430 VSPDEDGN

-449 QGYYKNSEAT
+449 KGYYKNDEAT

-478 DKGFLY
+478 SNGFLY

-512 YNEIEQ
+512 FNEIEQ
-518 CCIIPYIISKERKS
+518 CCIIPYMINKEMKT
-532 EGIRMVIYPSE
+532 EGIRMVIYPTE
-543 AYLKQNGLDSTVKHM
+543 AYLKEHGM
-558 ESIVEEVNKDLQSYK
+558 EETSRHREEVVESVNKGLQSYK
-573 KISMVTVVD
+573 KITMVTVVD
-582 TPLPMTSTKKVKRF
+582 QPLPMTSTKKVKRF
-596 EVVKMFKD
+596 EVVKMFK
-604 K
+604 